1 MDPQASRVGEVV
13 GEKYRLVR
21 LLGEGGMGSV
31 YEARH
36 DVIGRR
42 FAVKFLHAEL
52 AGHPEILAR
61 FRREAQAAGSLENEN
76 IAAVTDF
83 GSSPDGAPYIVMEF
97 LEGEDLAKTLARNGP
112 LPIARAAHILIQ
124 VCRGLLAAHGR
135 GIVHRDLK
143 PENLLLQQRGDG
155 GDLVKILDFG
165 IAKLKSSEHRPET
178 ATRTGMTL
186 GTPYYMPPEQ
196 ARGQKELDERA
207 DIYAL
212 GVILFELLSAQKPH
226 NGENYN
232 AILYSILMGAAPRI
246 EAFRPD
252 LPPELANVVH
262 RAMAGEAKDRYQSVS
277 ELAQALAPFT
287 GRALTPAPTI
297 SNASTV
303 MAPQRISAPGVAAQ
317 SVPAASQGTRAPVAF
332 TPSPTLEL
340 TAPKPSRAGLW
351 IALSVASLGAV
362 AAAAWFVLHAPVTP
376 DHAAATPPAL
386 NAPTI
391 NAPVPAAPPP
401 VLAPAPPAPTL
412 APAPVAVVES
422 APATVAPPPQPP
434 PVRHTCKPS
443 KSQAKEASPPAA
455 VAAPTPAKPAA
466 PAPAPRPKPDD
477 DLFAP

>member
-1 MDPQASRVGEVV
+1 MDSQTARVGEVV

-112 LPIARAAHILIQ
+112 LPISRSAHILIQ
-124 VCRGLLAAHGR
+124 VCRGLTAAHAR

-165 IAKLKSSEHRPET
+165 IAKLKSTEHRPEA
-178 ATRTGMTL
+178 ATRTGITL

-212 GVILFELLSAQKPH
+212 GVILFELLSGQKPH

-232 AILYSILMGAAPRI
+232 AILYSILMGSAPRI
-246 EAFRPD
+246 EQFRPD
-252 LPPELANVVH
+252 LPPELAAVVH
-262 RAMAGEAKDRYQSVS
+262 RAMASEANQRYQSVS

-287 GRALTPAPTI
+287 GRAMTPAPTI
-297 SNASTV
+297 ASAAIMMTG
-303 MAPQRISAPGVAAQ
+303 PGVPAQ
-317 SVPAASQGTRAPVAF
+317 SHRSISSGNTRSPVAF
-332 TPSPTLEL
+332 TPNPSLALPLPERSRVGLWVGLGVALLVAAGIGTFMMTGAPA
-340 TAPKPSRAGLW
+340 TAPSA
-351 IALSVASLGAV
+351 
-362 AAAAWFVLHAPVTP
+362 T
-376 DHAAATPPAL
+376 AATPTPPATL
-386 NAPTI
+386 PPPAAELAPT
-391 NAPVPAAPPP
+391 
-401 VLAPAPPAPTL
+401 PPAPAVEV
-412 APAPVAVVES
+412 APSPPPTVSAEPPRPAQPAISRPSRPSNKFLKPQQKSTTEPPAV
-422 APATVAPPPQPP
+422 VAPPPAPP
-434 PVRHTCKPS
+434 
-443 KSQAKEASPPAA
+443 
-455 VAAPTPAKPAA
+455 KPAA
-466 PAPAPRPKPDD
+466 APRPKPDD

>member
-1 MDPQASRVGEVV
+1 MRLEMDPQALRVGQVV

-97 LEGEDLAKTLARNGP
+97 LEGEDLAKTLARHGP
-112 LPIARAAHILIQ
+112 MQIPRAAHILIQ
-124 VCRGLLAAHGR
+124 VCRGLVAAHGR

-143 PENLLLQQRGDG
+143 PENLLLQKRGDG

-165 IAKLKSSEHRPET
+165 IAKLKSTEHRPEA
-178 ATRTGMTL
+178 ATRTGITL

-212 GVILFELLSAQKPH
+212 GVILFELLSGQKPH

-277 ELAQALAPFT
+277 ELAQALAPFA
-287 GRALTPAPTI
+287 GRALTPAPTL

-303 MAPQRISAPGVAAQ
+303 MAPHSVGAQ
-317 SVPAASQGTRAPVAF
+317 SVPAASHGTRAPVVF
-332 TPSPTLEL
+332 TPPPTSEL
-340 TAPKPSRAGLW
+340 GAPKTSRAGLW
-351 IALSVASLGAV
+351 AGLAIALLGA
-362 AAAAWFVLHAPVTP
+362 AGAAAWFAMHSAPAAP
-376 DHAAATPPAL
+376 DSTAAAPPVVPLPTPSVAVVATAAP
-386 NAPTI
+386 APTI
-391 NAPVPAAPPP
+391 APTPALPPVASAQPTPSPAAPPQ
-401 VLAPAPPAPTL
+401 PPARPVSKPAKL
-412 APAPVAVVES
+412 HEKPAPAPV
-422 APATVAPPPQPP
+422 PP
-434 PVRHTCKPS
+434 PV
-443 KSQAKEASPPAA
+443 
-455 VAAPTPAKPAA
+455 AAPAPAKPAA
-466 PAPAPRPKPDD
+466 PAQAPRPRPDD

>member
-1 MDPQASRVGEVV
+1 MGEVV

-52 AGHPEILAR
+52 ASHPEILLR

-112 LPIARAAHILIQ
+112 LPVARAAHILIQ
-124 VCRGLLAAHGR
+124 VCRGLVAAHGR

-165 IAKLKSSEHRPET
+165 IAKLKSTEHRPEA
-178 ATRTGMTL
+178 ATRTGITL

-212 GVILFELLSAQKPH
+212 GVILFELLSGQKPH

-246 EAFRPD
+246 EQFRPD
-252 LPPELANVVH
+252 LSPELAAVVH
-262 RAMAGEAKDRYQSVS
+262 RAMAGEANQRYQSVS
-277 ELAQALAPFT
+277 ELSQALAPFT
-287 GRALTPAPTI
+287 GRALTRAPTM
-297 SNASTV
+297 SNSSIV
-303 MAPQRISAPGVAAQ
+303 MAPHGVPAQSAP
-317 SVPAASQGTRAPVAF
+317 SVSNSTRAPVAF
-332 TPSPTLEL
+332 TPNPTLQL
-340 TAPKPSRAGLW
+340 AQPKQSRAGLW
-351 IALSVASLGAV
+351 VGLGVVMLGAV
-362 AAAAWFVLHAPVTP
+362 GSAAWFVTRAAPATGP
-376 DHAAATPPAL
+376 SATPA
-386 NAPTI
+386 A
-391 NAPVPAAPPP
+391 AAPPATP
-401 VLAPAPPAPTL
+401 APPPAIVAPPAPTPEL
-412 APAPVAVVES
+412 APTPAPVLSASAAPAPQAAVQPAPRGGGKFLKLQAKPAS
-422 APATVAPPPQPP
+422 QPAAAPAPAP
-434 PVRHTCKPS
+434 
-443 KSQAKEASPPAA
+443 A
-455 VAAPTPAKPAA
+455 PAKPAA
-466 PAPAPRPKPDD
+466 PSPAPRPKPDD

>member
-1 MDPQASRVGEVV
+1 MDSQASRVGEVV

-52 AGHPEILAR
+52 AQHPEILAR

-97 LEGEDLAKTLARNGP
+97 LEGQDLAKVLAQSGP
-112 LPIARAAHILIQ
+112 LPIQRAATILIQ
-124 VCRGLLAAHGR
+124 VCRGLFAAHGR

-143 PENLLLQQRGDG
+143 PENLLLQTRGDG

-165 IAKLKSSEHRPET
+165 IAKLKSTEHRPEA
-178 ATRTGMTL
+178 ATRTGITL

-212 GVILFELLSAQKPH
+212 GVILFELLSGQKPH

-252 LPPELANVVH
+252 LPPELAKVVH
-262 RAMAGEAKDRYQSVS
+262 RAMAGEAKDRYQTVS
-277 ELAQALAPFT
+277 ELASALAPFT
-287 GRALTPAPTI
+287 GRAMTPAPTL
-297 SNASTV
+297 SSASTV
-303 MAPQRISAPGVAAQ
+303 MAPQS
-317 SVPAASQGTRAPVAF
+317 
-332 TPSPTLEL
+332 
-340 TAPKPSRAGLW
+340 
-351 IALSVASLGAV
+351 
-362 AAAAWFVLHAPVTP
+362 
-376 DHAAATPPAL
+376 
-386 NAPTI
+386 
-391 NAPVPAAPPP
+391 
-401 VLAPAPPAPTL
+401 
-412 APAPVAVVES
+412 
-422 APATVAPPPQPP
+422 
-434 PVRHTCKPS
+434 
-443 KSQAKEASPPAA
+443 
-455 VAAPTPAKPAA
+455 
-466 PAPAPRPKPDD
+466 
-477 DLFAP
+477 

>member
-1 MDPQASRVGEVV
+1 MGEVI

-21 LLGEGGMGSV
+21 LLGEGGMGTV

-83 GSSPDGAPYIVMEF
+83 GTSPDGAPYIVMEF
-97 LEGEDLAKTLARNGP
+97 LDGQDLAKVLAQTGP
-112 LPIARAAHILIQ
+112 LPIQRAAHILIQ
-124 VCRGLLAAHGR
+124 VCRGLFAAHGR

-165 IAKLKSSEHRPET
+165 IAKLKSAEQRPEA
-178 ATRTGMTL
+178 ATRTGITL

-212 GVILFELLSAQKPH
+212 GVILFELLSGQKPH

-232 AILYSILMGAAPRI
+232 AILYSILMQAAPRI
-246 EAFRPD
+246 ETYRPD
-252 LPPELANVVH
+252 VPPELAALVH
-262 RAMAGEAKDRYQSVS
+262 RAMAADANERYQSVS
-277 ELAQALAPFT
+277 ELAEALTPFT
-287 GRALTPAPTI
+287 GRALTPAPM
-297 SNASTV
+297 SQGSTV
-303 MAPQRISAPGVAAQ
+303 LLPQGPVSRSNSAR
-317 SVPAASQGTRAPVAF
+317 STSTRAPVALTPP
-332 TPSPTLEL
+332 TPSAYNP
-340 TAPKPSRAGLW
+340 PPPSRTGVW
-351 IALSVASLGAV
+351 IGLGAALLAV
-362 AAAAWFVLHAPVTP
+362 VGATAFFATREAPANPTSAAGTAAQAPAPAVT
-376 DHAAATPPAL
+376 AAATPTAVAPPPPPPIEL
-386 NAPTI
+386 APTPAAAPAPTAEPAPTRAPAALGHGHATPKLTKSLTK
-391 NAPVPAAPPP
+391 NTPEPPAAVPAPTPAAAPVPA
-401 VLAPAPPAPTL
+401 
-412 APAPVAVVES
+412 
-422 APATVAPPPQPP
+422 
-434 PVRHTCKPS
+434 KP
-443 KSQAKEASPPAA
+443 
-455 VAAPTPAKPAA
+455 
-466 PAPAPRPKPDD
+466 PAPRPKPDD

>member
-1 MDPQASRVGEVV
+1 MDSQASRVGEVV

-21 LLGEGGMGSV
+21 LLGEGGMGAV

-83 GSSPDGAPYIVMEF
+83 GSAPDGAPYIVMEF
-97 LEGEDLAKTLARNGP
+97 LEGEDLAKTLARTGP

-124 VCRGLLAAHGR
+124 VCRGLVAAHGR

-165 IAKLKSSEHRPET
+165 IAKLKSTEQRPEA
-178 ATRTGMTL
+178 ATRTGITL

-226 NGENYN
+226 QGENYN
-232 AILYSILMGAAPRI
+232 AILYSILMGGAPRI

-277 ELAQALAPFT
+277 ELSQALAPFT
-287 GRALTPAPTI
+287 GRALTPAPTF

-303 MAPQRISAPGVAAQ
+303 MAPHGGAAQ
-317 SVPAASQGTRAPVAF
+317 SVRSPSNSTRAPVAF
-332 TPSPTLEL
+332 TPNPTLQL
-340 TAPKPSRAGLW
+340 PQPKQSRAGLW
-351 IALSVASLGAV
+351 VGLAVVLLGA
-362 AAAAWFVLHAPVTP
+362 AGAAAWFVTR
-376 DHAAATPPAL
+376 
-386 NAPTI
+386 
-391 NAPVPAAPPP
+391 
-401 VLAPAPPAPTL
+401 
-412 APAPVAVVES
+412 S
-422 APATVAPPPQPP
+422 APAT
-434 PVRHTCKPS
+434 
-443 KSQAKEASPPAA
+443 PATPTTAAATTA
-455 VAAPTPAKPAA
+455 VAAPPVAPALPPPTIATSAPSPELAVMPAPSASPEAAPSATAVPQKASRPGGKSPKLQVKSVAAAAAPPAA
-466 PAPAPRPKPDD
+466 AARPPAPSPAPRPKPDD

>member
-1 MDPQASRVGEVV
+1 MDSQASRVGEVV

-52 AGHPEILAR
+52 ASHPEILLR

-97 LEGEDLAKTLARNGP
+97 LEGEDLAKTLARTGP

-124 VCRGLLAAHGR
+124 VCRGLFAAHGR

-165 IAKLKSSEHRPET
+165 IAKLKSTEHRPEA
-178 ATRTGMTL
+178 ATRTGITL

-246 EAFRPD
+246 EQFRPD
-252 LPPELANVVH
+252 LPSELAGVVH

-277 ELAQALAPFT
+277 ELSQALAPFT
-287 GRALTPAPTI
+287 GRALTPAPTM

-303 MAPQRISAPGVAAQ
+303 MAQHGAAAQ
-317 SVPAASQGTRAPVAF
+317 SVPSVSNSTRAPVAF
-332 TPSPTLEL
+332 TPNPTLPL
-340 TAPKPSRAGLW
+340 TQPKQSRAGLW
-351 IALSVASLGAV
+351 VGLSVVLLGVVGAGGWFAMRAAPPPPDTSAATAAV
-362 AAAAWFVLHAPVTP
+362 APPAPPPPPPAVAPTP
-376 DHAAATPPAL
+376 TPELAATPAPIVSASAAPVAEAPAQP
-386 NAPTI
+386 APRQGGRPLKLQAKP
-391 NAPVPAAPPP
+391 APVPA
-401 VLAPAPPAPTL
+401 
-412 APAPVAVVES
+412 
-422 APATVAPPPQPP
+422 
-434 PVRHTCKPS
+434 
-443 KSQAKEASPPAA
+443 PAA
-455 VAAPTPAKPAA
+455 AA
-466 PAPAPRPKPDD
+466 PAPAKPPAPTPAPRPKSDD

>member
-1 MDPQASRVGEVV
+1 VGEVV

-97 LEGEDLAKTLARNGP
+97 LEGEDLAKTLARHGP

-124 VCRGLLAAHGR
+124 VCRGLVAAHGR

-165 IAKLKSSEHRPET
+165 IAKLKSTEHRPEA
-178 ATRTGMTL
+178 ATRTGITL

-262 RAMAGEAKDRYQSVS
+262 RAMAGDAKDRYQSVS

-287 GRALTPAPTI
+287 GRALTPAPTL

-303 MAPQRISAPGVAAQ
+303 MAPHGVPAQ
-317 SVPAASQGTRAPVAF
+317 SVPAASHGTRAPVAF
-332 TPSPTLEL
+332 TPAPTLPL
-340 TAPKPSRAGLW
+340 PAPKSRAGLW
-351 IALSVASLGAV
+351 VGLGLGSLAVV
-362 AAAAWFVLHAPVTP
+362 AATAWFTTRAPAAT
-376 DHAAATPPAL
+376 DAALAAAHPPAASAPSAVTL
-386 NAPTI
+386 APT
-391 NAPVPAAPPP
+391 PAPP
-401 VLAPAPPAPTL
+401 VLAPAPAAAPAPAVSVEPEPRATLAPQQPSRPSSNYSRSQQKRVAAANPAPTP
-412 APAPVAVVES
+412 APAPVA
-422 APATVAPPPQPP
+422 APAP
-434 PVRHTCKPS
+434 
-443 KSQAKEASPPAA
+443 AKA
-455 VAAPTPAKPAA
+455 AAPT
-466 PAPAPRPKPDD
+466 PAPRPKPDD

>member
-1 MDPQASRVGEVV
+1 MDLQASRVGEVV

-21 LLGEGGMGSV
+21 LLGEGGMGTV

-83 GSSPDGAPYIVMEF
+83 GTSPDGAPYIVMEF
-97 LEGEDLAKTLARNGP
+97 LEGQDLAKVLAQTGP

-143 PENLLLQQRGDG
+143 PENLLLQTRGDG

-165 IAKLKSSEHRPET
+165 IAKLKSTEHRPET
-178 ATRTGMTL
+178 ATRTGITL

-212 GVILFELLSAQKPH
+212 GVILFELLSGQKPH

-232 AILYSILMGAAPRI
+232 AILYSILMQAAPRI
-246 EAFRPD
+246 ETYRPD
-252 LPPELANVVH
+252 LPPALATLVH
-262 RAMAGEAKDRYQSVS
+262 RAMAADAKERPQSVS
-277 ELAQALAPFT
+277 ELAAALAPFT
-287 GRALTPAPTI
+287 GRSFTPPPATVAPD
-297 SNASTV
+297 ST
-303 MAPQRISAPGVAAQ
+303 ATLPSAPHPRGAD
-317 SVPAASQGTRAPVAF
+317 TRAPVALTPP
-332 TPSPTLEL
+332 TPSTYNPPPPQSRKGLFIAL
-340 TAPKPSRAGLW
+340 GFALVSVFGATAFFISGGPKPD
-351 IALSVASLGAV
+351 
-362 AAAAWFVLHAPVTP
+362 PT
-376 DHAAATPPAL
+376 AAATTPLP
-386 NAPTI
+386 
-391 NAPVPAAPPP
+391 
-401 VLAPAPPAPTL
+401 APAPLPPSSAAVTAPPEIAPTP
-412 APAPVAVVES
+412 ATPVPSAEPPSAPVAVPTPRVRS
-422 APATVAPPPQPP
+422 GAKPPKNQPKAPA
-434 PVRHTCKPS
+434 
-443 KSQAKEASPPAA
+443 
-455 VAAPTPAKPAA
+455 AA
-466 PAPAPRPKPDD
+466 PAPAPAPAPAAKPPAPRPKPDD

>member
-1 MDPQASRVGEVV
+1 MDSLASRVGEVV

-36 DVIGRR
+36 DLIGRR

-83 GSSPDGAPYIVMEF
+83 GSHQGAPYIVMEF
-97 LEGEDLAKTLARNGP
+97 LEGQDLAKVLAQTGP
-112 LPIARAAHILIQ
+112 LSIARASQILIQ
-124 VCRGLLAAHGR
+124 VCRGLVAAHAR

-143 PENLLLQQRGDG
+143 PENLLLQTRGDG

-165 IAKLKSSEHRPET
+165 IAKLKNNDHRPEA
-178 ATRTGMTL
+178 ATRTGITL

-212 GVILFELLSAQKPH
+212 GVILYELLSGRKPH

-232 AILYSILMGAAPRI
+232 AILYSILMQAAPRI
-246 EAFRPD
+246 ETFRPD
-252 LPPELANVVH
+252 LPPELAAVVH
-262 RAMAGEAKDRYQSVS
+262 RAMAADANERYSSVS
-277 ELAQALAPFT
+277 ELGQALSSFA
-287 GRALTPAPTI
+287 GRTLTPAPTI

-303 MAPQRISAPGVAAQ
+303 MAPQVHTPAPYTPL
-317 SVPAASQGTRAPVAF
+317 SNSTRAPVAL
-332 TPSPTLEL
+332 TPAL
-340 TAPKPSRAGLW
+340 TTMPPVRSRAPLFVTLGV
-351 IALSVASLGAV
+351 VALGALGGGAWLVTRGAAPAADSSAASAAPAAPSGANYAPASAPPPSV
-362 AAAAWFVLHAPVTP
+362 AAAPAPPTLAEEPPAPAPAASSAAPV
-376 DHAAATPPAL
+376 ATPPA
-386 NAPTI
+386 PT
-391 NAPVPAAPPP
+391 PSPRPA
-401 VLAPAPPAPTL
+401 
-412 APAPVAVVES
+412 
-422 APATVAPPPQPP
+422 
-434 PVRHTCKPS
+434 VRGAAKPS
-443 KSQAKEASPPAA
+443 QRQAKP
-455 VAAPTPAKPAA
+455 A
-466 PAPAPRPKPDD
+466 PAPAEPPVSKPAPARPAPAPKPDD

>member
-21 LLGEGGMGSV
+21 LLGEGGMGTV

-52 AGHPEILAR
+52 ASHPEILAR

-97 LEGEDLAKTLARNGP
+97 LEGQDLAKVLAQTGP
-112 LPIARAAHILIQ
+112 LPVQRAAHILIQ
-124 VCRGLLAAHGR
+124 VCRGLFAAHGR

-143 PENLLLQQRGDG
+143 PENLLLQTRGDG

-165 IAKLKSSEHRPET
+165 IAKLKSTEHRPEA
-178 ATRTGMTL
+178 ATRTGITL

-212 GVILFELLSAQKPH
+212 GVILFELLSGQKPH

-232 AILYSILMGAAPRI
+232 AILYSILMQAAPRI
-246 EAFRPD
+246 ETYRPD
-252 LPPELANVVH
+252 LPPELAALVH
-262 RAMAGEAKDRYQSVS
+262 RAMAADANERPQSVS
-277 ELAQALAPFT
+277 ELSEALAPYT
-287 GRALTPAPTI
+287 GRSMTPPPTTGPTPTVYFPPGPTQR
-297 SNASTV
+297 SAS
-303 MAPQRISAPGVAAQ
+303 
-317 SVPAASQGTRAPVAF
+317 TRAPVAL
-332 TPSPTLEL
+332 TPSAPSAYDPPPPRRKGIWVGFGVAMLSIMGATAFFVAGGPPSDPGTAASTPPVPTPVAPPPPVATTPPEMIAPTPAVPAPTPFPSVEPAPPFAAPAPQVRG
-340 TAPKPSRAGLW
+340 TARLPKSQPK
-351 IALSVASLGAV
+351 
-362 AAAAWFVLHAPVTP
+362 TP
-376 DHAAATPPAL
+376 AQPAATP
-386 NAPTI
+386 AP
-391 NAPVPAAPPP
+391 
-401 VLAPAPPAPTL
+401 
-412 APAPVAVVES
+412 APAPV
-422 APATVAPPPQPP
+422 
-434 PVRHTCKPS
+434 KP
-443 KSQAKEASPPAA
+443 
-455 VAAPTPAKPAA
+455 
-466 PAPAPRPKPDD
+466 PAPRPKPDD

>member
-52 AGHPEILAR
+52 ASHPEILLR

-112 LPIARAAHILIQ
+112 LPVARAAHILIQ
-124 VCRGLLAAHGR
+124 VCRGLFAAHGR

-165 IAKLKSSEHRPET
+165 IAKLKSTEHRPEA
-178 ATRTGMTL
+178 ATRTGITL

-212 GVILFELLSAQKPH
+212 GVILFELLSGQKPH

-246 EAFRPD
+246 EQFRPD
-252 LPPELANVVH
+252 LPPELAAVVH
-262 RAMAGEAKDRYQSVS
+262 RAMAGEANQRYQSVS
-277 ELAQALAPFT
+277 ELSQALAPFT
-287 GRALTPAPTI
+287 GRSMTPAPTL
-297 SNASTV
+297 SNESTV
-303 MAPQRISAPGVAAQ
+303 MAPHSASGVGAQ
-317 SVPAASQGTRAPVAF
+317 SARSVSSGSGTRAPVAF
-332 TPSPTLEL
+332 TPNPSMPLP
-340 TAPKPSRAGLW
+340 APQKSHAGLW
-351 IALSVASLGAV
+351 AGLAAVVVLGAGGS
-362 AAAAWFVLHAPVTP
+362 AAWFAAHAGPATTPSVT
-376 DHAAATPPAL
+376 TPA
-386 NAPTI
+386 
-391 NAPVPAAPPP
+391 AAPPP
-401 VLAPAPPAPTL
+401 PAPPPAAIAPTPTPEPTPAPVVSPSATPAVEAAPRQAAIPPQKHLQLQAKRPVAPAAAAPPAP
-412 APAPVAVVES
+412 APA
-422 APATVAPPPQPP
+422 
-434 PVRHTCKPS
+434 
-443 KSQAKEASPPAA
+443 
-455 VAAPTPAKPAA
+455 PAKPAA
-466 PAPAPRPKPDD
+466 PTPAPRPKPDD